1 MKWYAWVGI
10 GVGVIV
16 VGGIAASVLSRPS
29 TAALPEGNV
38 QPPMPQAGGRPTDA
52 GAEVAAGVTGLL
64 RDITRV
70 AGEKVARDDAARER
84 QRERERDDAIR
95 LHAPKA
101 GVSERNA
108 EANDEFQ

>member
-1 MKWYAWVGI
+1 MKWYTIVGI

-16 VGGIAASVLSRPS
+16 VGGIAASVLSRP

-84 QRERERDDAIR
+84 QREREHDDAIR

-101 GVSERNA
+101 GVSARNA
-108 EANDEFQ
+108 EANDEYQ